1 MYVTSLLYFQID
13 HECKQSKEHHCWAS
27 IFTYHI
33 TKLNFIFLEQ
43 PRTDVLQVRSVHGE
57 LGAGVDSCGSDPATE
72 TSELWR
78 GWWERQQEKHL
89 KSLNLAG
96 WDQPFRIPGG
106 DEVRQMKRDDHL
118 LDWVSHFSAK
128 YPSWVN
134 LQKLHVFSKDLTK
147 RWNGHVRQ
155 KWSHWDWQLPSV
167 WEGRRKYE
175 EMYQNF
181 SKFGLLM
188 KHNVISL
195 NISNHKTKRQ
205 CHLRLKHVSAP
216 ATRM

>member
-1 MYVTSLLYFQID
+1 MDTPCQRSWMQAVKGAPLLSFYIYLP
-13 HECKQSKEHHCWAS
+13 HHKTE
-27 IFTYHI
+27 FHI
-33 TKLNFIFLEQ
+33 PGTTENWR
-43 PRTDVLQVRSVHGE
+43 PAGQVGTRRARRWSWQLWLWSCHGNVWTLAWLVRKATRKISEIIE
-57 LGAGVDSCGSDPATE
+57 LSRLGPTLS
-72 TSELWR
+72 
-78 GWWERQQEKHL
+78 
-89 KSLNLAG
+89 N
-96 WDQPFRIPGG
+96 PGG